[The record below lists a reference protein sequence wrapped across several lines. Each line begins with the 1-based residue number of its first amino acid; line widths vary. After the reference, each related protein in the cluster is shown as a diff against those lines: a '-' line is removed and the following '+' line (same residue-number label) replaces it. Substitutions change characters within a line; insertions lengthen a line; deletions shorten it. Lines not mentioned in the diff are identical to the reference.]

1 MNSVSKAAT
10 LLAAVSLS
18 GCAGIVGGELAR
30 VDQTSVTVPVC
41 DADTGPTPYYFEL
54 DAAARNDYLDDNPA
68 GSLSGFTLG
77 LLPTYWLSPLRAEA
91 RLYHRGERIDTYL
104 YSARVHK
111 FYGLLWTLPLIPV
124 NAMVADYNQ
133 VPANEGVGLAV
144 GWIIP
149 EKAAARA
156 YLDATEER
164 GLAPDQVCYRRP
176 DHRY

>member
-77 LLPTYWLSPLRAEA
+77 LLPTYWLSPLKAEA
-91 RLYHRGERIDTYL
+91 RLYHRGERIDTYQ